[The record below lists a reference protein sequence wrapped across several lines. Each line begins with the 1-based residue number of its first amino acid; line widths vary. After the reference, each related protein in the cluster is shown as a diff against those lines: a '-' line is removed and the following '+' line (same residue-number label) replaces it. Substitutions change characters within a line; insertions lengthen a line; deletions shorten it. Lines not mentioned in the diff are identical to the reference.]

1 MDPACH
7 HYLFHLLLG
16 SFTRGIR
23 LGPTEGSMEKP
34 SISLLNSSVVML
46 LASCAVL
53 GHRKHPSASRIYRR
67 MNLSPIQSSPLI
79 RSRLVPQNKN
89 KVSFSNGSR
98 PYLNLT
104 IAASPSIPLRRSDLP
119 VARMSLEKVKPFSV
133 SIF

>member
-1 MDPACH
+1 MPS
-7 HYLFHLLLG
+7 L
-16 SFTRGIR
+16 SF
-23 LGPTEGSMEKP
+23 
-34 SISLLNSSVVML
+34 
-46 LASCAVL
+46 
-53 GHRKHPSASRIYRR
+53 PSAFGGVYKRDPFGPNRGANGKAVHQPFKFLCSNASGFLCGSWPLEASLRSRIYRR
-67 MNLSPIQSSPLI
+67 MNLSPVQSSPLI

-119 VARMSLEKVKPFSV
+119 VARMSFEKGKTFSV